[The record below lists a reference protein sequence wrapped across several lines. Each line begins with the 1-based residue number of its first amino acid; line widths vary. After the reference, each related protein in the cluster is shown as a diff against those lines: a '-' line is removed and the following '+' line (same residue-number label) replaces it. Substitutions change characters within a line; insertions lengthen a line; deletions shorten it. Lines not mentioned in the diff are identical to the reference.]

1 MKKHTMLYFT
11 ILFMLILVNQ
21 LTAQNKI
28 PAFEMPLY
36 FEDAKG
42 NKDSIIVGFDENADY
57 VIPDPLF
64 GEDKLNTPF
73 DSIFEVRVVKST
85 SYWDSPITGKKRIDR
100 AEKSVFGSFSLS
112 ILINAKYNPIKITC
126 NKDLLKSTNPYLNRT
141 ILAKTTSI
149 FLSEQGWEYG
159 KDWVCLAGQ
168 KQLSIDI
175 SKKEGGTSWNERM
188 YMVKGKT
195 ALQKIKFLTITQ
207 FGSGPSCEKVL
218 SAEEIQTVEKLN
230 IYPNPAQNDIKLQI
244 PQNILFTVNSKISII
259 DINGKIIRE
268 QFISDTNENI
278 NIEQI
283 PSGIYFLKLTDEKK
297 IIAVGKFVKE

>member
-1 MKKHTMLYFT
+1 MLYFK
-11 ILFMLILVNQ
+11 IVFMLILVNQ

-73 DSIFEVRVVKST
+73 DSVFEVRVVKST
-85 SYWDSPITGKKRIDR
+85 SFWDSPITGKKRINR
-100 AEKSVFGSFSLS
+100 VEKSIFSAFKLS

-126 NKDLLKSTNPYLNRT
+126 NKDLLKSTNPYLYRT
-141 ILAKTTSI
+141 ILAKTAGI
-149 FLSEQGWEYG
+149 FLSEQGWEYA

-168 KQLSIDI
+168 KQLSIDM
-175 SKKEGGTSWNERM
+175 SKKDGGPWNERM

-195 ALQKIKFLTITQ
+195 DLQSIKFLTITQ

-218 SAEEIQTVEKLN
+218 SAEDIQTVEKLN

-244 PQNILFTVNSKISII
+244 PQNILFTSNAKISII

-268 QFISDTNENI
+268 QFITDINKNI

-283 PSGIYFLKLTDEKK
+283 PSGMYFLKLTDEKK
-297 IIAVGKFVKE
+297 IFAAGKFVKE